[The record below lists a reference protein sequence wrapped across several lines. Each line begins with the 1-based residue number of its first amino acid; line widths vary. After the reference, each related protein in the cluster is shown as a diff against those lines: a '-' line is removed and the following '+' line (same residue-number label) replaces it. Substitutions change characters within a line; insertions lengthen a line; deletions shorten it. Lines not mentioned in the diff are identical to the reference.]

1 MSLITLKDTG
11 EVPSVSAVNKTQ
23 QANGA
28 VLFGKNATVILKRLD
43 ELVKIKELDTSKL
56 EAILDVLKDADATTA
71 LAKKAAGKNLVTAV
85 KNLYKAKT
93 LVATINALRAIK
105 IKPATANAVTP
116 AKAAAT
122 KVGAKGPAP
131 TVKTKVVASR
141 VDTNADLPAVNV
153 TRITPKF
160 MATVSQGQIDAIAQQ
175 LSTATGL
182 TFVGVHQPS
191 NGQSSEWTFEAQN
204 PNGKFK
210 SISVEPPFEYHEYM
224 KSSDWA
230 VSGVTKGGLIAMG
243 SGPLKRP
250 TLSAIA
256 KEVKHVLST
265 KGTSKAPSGSDMF
278 RNAVRI
284 DFMAD
289 GSVMIAGSKHNI
301 GVMLTYLKQKG
312 FKFNKAASTNTIM
325 GMKPAEVD
333 RLKAFV
339 KKDKKN
345 FTHTKK
351 TVAYNEVM
359 AMPDL
364 EK

>member
-1 MSLITLKDTG
+1 MYEMTLPSGT
-11 EVPSVSAVNKTQ
+11 VVSVSAANKKQ
-23 QANGA
+23 VANA
-28 VLFGKNATVILKRLD
+28 EILFGKNAKVLIKKID
-43 ELVKIKELDTSKL
+43 ELVKIKELDTAKL
-56 EAILDVLKDADATTA
+56 SAILDLLNDADATTA
-71 LAKKAAGKNLVTAV
+71 FAKKAAGKNLVTAV

-93 LVATINALRAIK
+93 LVAVINGLRAIK
-105 IKPATANAVTP
+105 IKPAAANAVTP
-116 AKAAAT
+116 AKATPT
-122 KVGAKGPAP
+122 KVSAKGPAP

-141 VDTNADLPAVNV
+141 VDVNADLPDVNLA
-153 TRITPKF
+153 RITPKF
-160 MATVSQGQIDAIAQQ
+160 MATVSQSQIDAIAQQ
-175 LSTATGL
+175 LSDATSL

-204 PNGKFK
+204 PNAKFK

-224 KSSDWA
+224 KSGTWA

-250 TLSAIA
+250 TVAAIA

-278 RNAVRI
+278 RSAVRL

-289 GSVMIAGSKHNI
+289 GSVAIAGSKHNI

-312 FKFNKAASTNTIM
+312 FKFNKSASTNMIV
-325 GMKPAEVD
+325 GMTPLEVD
-333 RLKAFV
+333 RLKAYV

-345 FTHTKK
+345 FTYTKK
-351 TVAYNEVM
+351 IVSYNEVM

-364 EK
+364 KK

>member
-1 MSLITLKDTG
+1 MHEITLPSGTI
-11 EVPSVSAVNKTQ
+11 VSVSAANKKQ
-23 QANGA
+23 IANA
-28 VLFGKNATVILKRLD
+28 EILFGKNAKLIVKKID

-56 EAILDVLKDADATTA
+56 SAVLDMLNDADATTA
-71 LAKKAAGKNLVTAV
+71 FAKKAAGKSLVTAM

-93 LVATINALRAIK
+93 LVATINGIRAIK
-105 IKPATANAVTP
+105 MKPAAANAVTP

-141 VDTNADLPAVNV
+141 VDTNADLPDVNV

-191 NGQSSEWTFEAQN
+191 NGQSSEWTFEAQS

-210 SISVEPPFEYHEYM
+210 SISVEPPFKYHEYM

-250 TLSAIA
+250 TLAAIA

-289 GSVMIAGSKHNI
+289 GSVMIVGSKHNI
-301 GVMLTYLKQKG
+301 GVMLTYLKQRG
-312 FKFNKAASTNTIM
+312 FKFNKAASTNMIM
-325 GMKPAEVD
+325 GMQPTEVD

-339 KKDKKN
+339 KRDKKN

-351 TVAYNEVM
+351 SMTHNEVM
-359 AMPDL
+359 ALPDL